1 MLPSPTCLHGA
12 LYGLDSKSG
21 ASYMF
26 PLSDAVAI
34 ARRLMDQEEG
44 ELSFDIK
51 VFRFLHM
58 PNTSTGIMH
67 YYDR

>member
-1 MLPSPTCLHGA
+1 M
-12 LYGLDSKSG
+12 
-21 ASYMF
+21 
-26 PLSDAVAI
+26 VAI

-51 VFRFLHM
+51 VSRFLHM